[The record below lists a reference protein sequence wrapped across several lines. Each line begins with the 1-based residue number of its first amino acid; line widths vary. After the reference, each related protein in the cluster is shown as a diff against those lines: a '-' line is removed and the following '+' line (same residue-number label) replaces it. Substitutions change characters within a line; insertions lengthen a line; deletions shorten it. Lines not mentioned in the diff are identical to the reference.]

1 MGYINVES
9 FKNDLIKMLHEG
21 YNSDG
26 LLNEYSVTGKTIRQI
41 LKMIDEQEV
50 SFDIDKIAEELKN
63 ASDYLD
69 PPGYVGKE
77 HIYKVELDTAI
88 NIVKGGIANV

>member
-1 MGYINVES
+1 
-9 FKNDLIKMLHEG
+9 
-21 YNSDG
+21 
-26 LLNEYSVTGKTIRQI
+26 
-41 LKMIDEQEV
+41 MIDEQEV